1 LQCTGHLGRIRNE
14 KRRCRLDRFWND
26 GKSPSIKPDAD
37 LFRNAVWPLRNN
49 WRFFP
54 LEIGE
59 PLPTFAERSG
69 LGAGVVELAAE
80 CDPAVLSAGRL

>member
-1 LQCTGHLGRIRNE
+1 
-14 KRRCRLDRFWND
+14 
-26 GKSPSIKPDAD
+26 
-37 LFRNAVWPLRNN
+37 LRNN

-54 LEIGE
+54 LEIGD
-59 PLPTFAERSG
+59 PMLTFGERSG